1 MKNDG
6 KLRMLR
12 ILELIEKE
20 SSMEHPISTAQIER
34 ILKERWGIDAYRTT
48 IQDDIAAL
56 IEAGYGIE
64 TIRSSQNKYY
74 LADRLF
80 ELPELK
86 LLLDAVASSQFITE
100 KKSRKLAGKLL
111 SLTDKNT
118 AAGLRRNI
126 TIADRIK
133 PKNER
138 IYYYVDAVN
147 EAINSGKKISF
158 RYFEFS
164 ASKRKELRNGGE
176 PYIFSP
182 YTMTW
187 NSNCYYMIGWSEKH
201 GRVATFRVD
210 RIYETPTILDEP
222 AVACPPNYSIADF
235 AEKAF
240 SFYDAERTTVELICH
255 RAAMNSVMDHFGDAA
270 RTWKVDDDHFRLI
283 VEVCLSPTFFAWVFQ
298 FCGKIRI
305 AAPKAAME
313 KYGSMLEASESAFSD
328 G

>member
-12 ILELIEKE
+12 ILELLEKE
-20 SSMEHPISTAQIER
+20 SSAEHPISTAQIER
-34 ILKERWGIDAYRTT
+34 ILKERWNIDAYRTT

-86 LLLDAVASSQFITE
+86 LLIDSVESSKFITE
-100 KKSRKLAGKLL
+100 KKSKALAGKLL
-111 SLTDKNT
+111 SLTDKHS

-126 TIADRIK
+126 TIGERIK
-133 PKNER
+133 PHNEH
-138 IYYYVDAVN
+138 IYYYVDTIN
-147 EAINSGKKISF
+147 EAINGGKKISF

-164 ASKRKELRNGGE
+164 AAKRKELRNGGE
-176 PYIFSP
+176 PYVFSP
-182 YTMTW
+182 YTLTW
-187 NSNCYYMIGWSEKH
+187 NGNCYYMVGWSDKH
-201 GRVATFRVD
+201 GKVATFRVD
-210 RIYETPTILDEP
+210 RIYETPEILDEP
-222 AVACPPNYSIADF
+222 AIPKPKEYSITDF

-240 SFYDAERTTVELICH
+240 NLYDGERTTVELICD
-255 RAAMNSVMDHFGDAA
+255 RAAMNSVLDHFGDGAK
-270 RTWKVDDDHFRLI
+270 TSKVDDDHFRLI
-283 VEVCLSPTFFAWVFQ
+283 AEVCLSPTFFGWIFQ

-305 AAPKAAME
+305 VAPKAAVE
-313 KYGSMLEASESAFSD
+313 KYQRMLEDAH

>member
-1 MKNDG
+1 MQNDG

-12 ILELIEKE
+12 ILELLEKE
-20 SSMEHPISTAQIER
+20 SSAEHPLSTAQIER
-34 ILKERWGIDAYRTT
+34 LLKERWGLDGYRTT
-48 IQDDIAAL
+48 IQADIAAL

-64 TIRSSQNKYY
+64 IIRSSQNKYY
-74 LADRLF
+74 LANRLF

-86 LLLDAVASSQFITE
+86 LLLDAVAASQFITQ
-100 KKSRKLAGKLL
+100 KKSNILAGKLL
-111 SLTDKNT
+111 SLTDKRT

-126 TIADRIK
+126 TIGDRIK
-133 PKNER
+133 PRNEH
-138 IYYYVDAVN
+138 IYYYVDAIN

-164 ASKRKELRNGGE
+164 ASKRRELRNDGE

-222 AVACPPNYSIADF
+222 AVPCPPNYSITDF

-240 SFYDAERTTVELICH
+240 SFYDGERTTVELICDKI
-255 RAAMNSVMDHFGDAA
+255 AMNSVIDHFGDAA
-270 RTWKVDDDHFRLI
+270 RTWKVDEDHFRLI
-283 VEVCLSPTFFAWVFQ
+283 AEVCLSPTFFAWVFQ

-305 AAPKAAME
+305 VAPKAAVE
-313 KYGSMLEASESAFSD
+313 KYKAMLEGTGSAE
-328 G
+328 